1 MQMQPQKSSEQKKQR
16 RGSKMMEFEEFCDY
30 MKDHILEHFPEEY
43 QDRTVRIDHYKV
55 EGEKRLCWSF
65 LSRAIGSSRL

>member
-1 MQMQPQKSSEQKKQR
+1 
-16 RGSKMMEFEEFCDY
+16 MMEFEEFCDY

-55 EGEKRLCWSF
+55 EEEKRLCWSF